1 MKKVILYHDSKECV
15 SATSNIANLDPKFV
29 NGVLRVGGRLRNAN
43 IPLNAKHQMI
53 IPKTHHVA
61 DLIMRH
67 VHQESNHLGKN
78 HTLSQLRRKYWI
90 VQAGIA
96 IKRLLR
102 KCVVC
107 RRLHGKVSRQKMADL
122 PASRVKACEPPFTY
136 TGVDYFGPFEIKQG
150 RSIKK
155 RYGVIFT
162 CMNSRAVHLEIAE
175 CMDTSS
181 CVNAL
186 RRFVCRRG
194 QVREITSDNGTN
206 LCGAERELRQAI
218 QELEQEVL
226 HTWAA
231 KKGITW
237 KFNPPVA
244 SHHGGVWERL
254 IRSARQILQSTLR
267 EQHVKVARSEEQ
279 LQTLMCEVE
288 NTLNS
293 RPLTKVS
300 EDPRDLDVIT
310 PNDLL
315 QPRNQVFTTKMAS
328 SAISRRPFLETLD
341 TRIPANITTSTEMV
355 TS

>member
-136 TGVDYFGPFEIKQG
+136 TQG
-150 RSIKK
+150 WITLDRSKLSK
-155 RYGVIFT
+155 VEV
-162 CMNSRAVHLEIAE
+162 S
-175 CMDTSS
+175 
-181 CVNAL
+181 
-186 RRFVCRRG
+186 RRG
-194 QVREITSDNGTN
+194 ME
-206 LCGAERELRQAI
+206 
-218 QELEQEVL
+218 
-226 HTWAA
+226 
-231 KKGITW
+231 
-237 KFNPPVA
+237 
-244 SHHGGVWERL
+244 
-254 IRSARQILQSTLR
+254 
-267 EQHVKVARSEEQ
+267 
-279 LQTLMCEVE
+279 
-288 NTLNS
+288 
-293 RPLTKVS
+293 
-300 EDPRDLDVIT
+300 
-310 PNDLL
+310 
-315 QPRNQVFTTKMAS
+315 
-328 SAISRRPFLETLD
+328 
-341 TRIPANITTSTEMV
+341 
-355 TS
+355 